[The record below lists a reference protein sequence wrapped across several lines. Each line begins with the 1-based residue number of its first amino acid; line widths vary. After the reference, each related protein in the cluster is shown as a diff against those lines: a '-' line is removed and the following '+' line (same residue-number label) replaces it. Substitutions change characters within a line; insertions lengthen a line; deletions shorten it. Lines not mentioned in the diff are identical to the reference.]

1 VARLLSRQVRAARL
15 TPKARSF
22 QFKAAFSTEGLA
34 PPTPH
39 PWPPRALA
47 PIVAAALVARPNAT
61 HGITGAANQPPAPRS
76 ANVRGRTRTY
86 TDARE
91 RSLLADPARPSD
103 ARRGPSL
110 SRFYVHECS
119 RTTTNVRGQSLSPQA
134 EAPSLTLTADSITD
148 AQTGHPI
155 QADVYVNDALLF
167 EGVTHFQVTVPL
179 DGSAEI
185 HVTAPGYKPWGIR
198 PRGEGTDK
206 ALSGPIRLTPE

>member
-1 VARLLSRQVRAARL
+1 MGRHRRR
-15 TPKARSF
+15 
-22 QFKAAFSTEGLA
+22 
-34 PPTPH
+34 PPTS
-39 PWPPRALA
+39 
-47 PIVAAALVARPNAT
+47 T
-61 HGITGAANQPPAPRS
+61 
-76 ANVRGRTRTY
+76 NVRGRPRTS
-86 TDARE
+86 TDAPG
-91 RSLLADPARPSD
+91 RSPPADLARPSD
-103 ARRGPSL
+103 ARRGPNL
-110 SRFYVHECS
+110 PYFRIRKRP
-119 RTTTNVRGQSLSPQA
+119 RTTTNVREQSLSPQA